1 MSSPRVVLP
10 EQLPPGSY
18 RQAKKRALQMNAAHG
33 EHVPRIHRDSY
44 TDVFVFVEDG
54 LGIASY

>member
-1 MSSPRVVLP
+1 LP